1 MEVAKAKAFS
11 DQAKLQAEERIE
23 AEKREADK
31 NEKKLKESL
40 DIARSKRQE
49 EHEKIK
55 DMNRQ
60 WEEAM
65 GEADRARYGR
75 KQAESN
81 VNKLSDRMKELRN
94 REQRAQMETKKM
106 RTRASEIRENERSL
120 RQRNEGMADTMT
132 TSTHLFTRLK
142 ADALRLKT
150 IRSRTSKQ
158 VC

>member
-65 GEADRARYGR
+65 GEAIEPDT
-75 KQAESN
+75 AES
-81 VNKLSDRMKELRN
+81 K
-94 REQRAQMETKKM
+94 Q
-106 RTRASEIRENERSL
+106 
-120 RQRNEGMADTMT
+120 
-132 TSTHLFTRLK
+132 K
-142 ADALRLKT
+142 AMS
-150 IRSRTSKQ
+150 IN
-158 VC
+158 

>member
-1 MEVAKAKAFS
+1 
-11 DQAKLQAEERIE
+11 
-23 AEKREADK
+23 
-31 NEKKLKESL
+31 
-40 DIARSKRQE
+40 
-49 EHEKIK
+49 
-55 DMNRQ
+55 
-60 WEEAM
+60 
-65 GEADRARYGR
+65 
-75 KQAESN
+75 
-81 VNKLSDRMKELRN
+81 MKELRK

-106 RTRASEIRENERSL
+106 RTRASEIIENERSL